1 MGLLEKLGRGFLGD
15 NIKKVKKKFSSIF
28 FNLYLLTPPFFFG
41 TPNLV
46 WHPHFFHHPITL
58 FLTHLVSYNF

>member
-1 MGLLEKLGRGFLGD
+1 MGD
-15 NIKKVKKKFSSIF
+15 NIKKVKKKLAQF
-28 FNLYLLTPPFFFG
+28 FLLYILLHLHSFFG